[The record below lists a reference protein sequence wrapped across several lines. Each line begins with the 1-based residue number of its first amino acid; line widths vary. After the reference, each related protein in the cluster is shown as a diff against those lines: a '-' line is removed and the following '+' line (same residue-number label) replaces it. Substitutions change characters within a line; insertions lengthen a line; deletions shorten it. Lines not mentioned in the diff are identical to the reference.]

1 VVATQKKNL
10 EKKGRV
16 KFSMIDII
24 IINYNSTD
32 YLINCLRSIKDSLN
46 GFPADIFVQDNA
58 SVDGVDRVL
67 IEFPQIK
74 LTKNSRNIGFAA
86 AVNQALVQ
94 GNNQYVMLLNP
105 DTFVLDG
112 FFKESINF
120 MKSHSST
127 GILGPKVLEKD
138 GKLQNSAR
146 SFPTILT
153 AFFGRTSFLS
163 KLFPKNPITL
173 KNLSSLHSDGS
184 APMEVDWV
192 SGACMLVNR
201 KAIEA
206 VGGLDDRFFL
216 YWEDADWCRRM
227 WESGWKVIY
236 YPKASVCHFTG
247 MSSKKEVL
255 RSVTEFHKSAYRLFE
270 KHERSLVVYLKPLIL
285 CGLFIHAGIV
295 LTSTLIRKNLL
306 YFFKSRR

>member
-1 VVATQKKNL
+1 
-10 EKKGRV
+10 
-16 KFSMIDII
+16 MIDII

-32 YLINCLRSIKDSLN
+32 YLLNCLRSVKDTLN
-46 GFPADIFVQDNA
+46 GYHADIFVQDNA

-67 IEFPQIK
+67 IEFPHIK
-74 LTKNSRNIGFAA
+74 LTRNPRNIGFAA

-94 GNNQYVMLLNP
+94 GNNRYVVLLNP
-105 DTFVLDG
+105 DTFVLDD
-112 FFKESINF
+112 FFRKSLNF
-120 MKSHSST
+120 MKNNSLT
-127 GILGPKVLEKD
+127 GIMGPKVLEEN

-163 KLFPKNPITL
+163 RIFPRNPITMQ
-173 KNLSSLHSDGS
+173 NLSSLNSDGFS
-184 APMEVDWV
+184 PMEVDWV
-192 SGACMLVNR
+192 SGACMVVNR

-227 WESGWKVIY
+227 WQSGWKVIY
-236 YPKASVCHFTG
+236 NPKASVCHFTG
-247 MSSKKEVL
+247 MSSQKEVL
-255 RSVTEFHKSAYRLFE
+255 KSVTEFHKSAYRLFE

-285 CGLFIHAGIV
+285 CGLFIRAGIV
-295 LTSTLIRKNLL
+295 LTSTWMRKIYSTSSKAAGKHKRL
-306 YFFKSRR
+306 K

>member
-1 VVATQKKNL
+1 
-10 EKKGRV
+10 
-16 KFSMIDII
+16 MIDII

-32 YLINCLRSIKDSLN
+32 YLINCLRSIEDSLN
-46 GFPADIFVQDNA
+46 GYHADIFVQDNA

-67 IEFPQIK
+67 IEFPHIK
-74 LTKNSRNIGFAA
+74 LTRNPRNIGFAA

-94 GNNQYVMLLNP
+94 GNNPYVVLLNP
-105 DTFVLDG
+105 DTFVLDD
-112 FFKESINF
+112 FFQKSLPF

-127 GILGPKVLEKD
+127 GILGPKVLEED

-163 KLFPKNPITL
+163 RLFPRNPITL
-173 KNLSSLHSDGS
+173 QNLCSLNSDGH

-192 SGACMLVNR
+192 SGACMVVNR

-206 VGGLDDRFFL
+206 VGGMDDRFFL

-227 WESGWKVIY
+227 WKSGWKVIY

-247 MSSKKEVL
+247 MSSQKEVL
-255 RSVTEFHKSAYRLFE
+255 KSVTEFHKSAYRLFE
-270 KHERSLVVYLKPLIL
+270 KHERSLAFFLKPVIL

-295 LTSTLIRKNLL
+295 LTSTLVSKFYSTSSNATGNHKRVK
-306 YFFKSRR
+306 